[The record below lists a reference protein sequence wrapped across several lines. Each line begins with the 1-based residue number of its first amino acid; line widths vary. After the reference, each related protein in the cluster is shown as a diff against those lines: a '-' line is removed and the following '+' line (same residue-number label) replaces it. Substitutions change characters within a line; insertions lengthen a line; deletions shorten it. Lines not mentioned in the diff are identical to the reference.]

1 MNHLTPTETAVG
13 LHALPQTISQTDGR
27 KIEGCFVAGQG
38 LRFLRPVGWMMLT
51 GGQTDRMLTRLSL
64 TPQETSQ
71 TSLETDGPDL
81 APPAPPPELQQVYT
95 HSHAR
100 THAYTRI
107 HTHTRRLCALG
118 TFKVQHECNQLLYTD
133 LHQ

>member
-1 MNHLTPTETAVG
+1 MPCLRQSA
-13 LHALPQTISQTDGR
+13 SQTDGR

-64 TPQETSQ
+64 SPQETSQ

-81 APPAPPPELQQVYT
+81 GPPAPPPELQQVHTDYVLWGPSKCNMNAINCYT
-95 HSHAR
+95 LTYISDAVLLNICSR
-100 THAYTRI
+100 FI
-107 HTHTRRLCALG
+107 HLPVSGISRQMCS
-118 TFKVQHECNQLLYTD
+118 
-133 LHQ
+133 